1 MVFICSETAS
11 LHGSNDC
18 PLLYLH
24 CEFKLNLLD
33 AITSI
38 QFNDNY
44 NTHTHTTHRYMESI
58 YSYIEVVVNFVITYV
73 QVAETSYTRMCTT
86 QNLLTV
92 NRAFP
97 GPTIT
102 VTRGDTAIVKVINNG
117 EHPITIHW

>member
-1 MVFICSETAS
+1 
-11 LHGSNDC
+11 
-18 PLLYLH
+18 
-24 CEFKLNLLD
+24 
-33 AITSI
+33 
-38 QFNDNY
+38 
-44 NTHTHTTHRYMESI
+44 MESI